1 MIQVT
6 RVGQAF
12 AVLCD
17 GVECGLHL
25 TRGAAIRAA
34 LTLREQQDP
43 IKLNQR
49 NI

>member
-17 GVECGLHL
+17 GVECGLYL
-25 TRGAAIRAA
+25 TRAAATRAAIA
-34 LTLREQQDP
+34 LREQQDP
-43 IKLNQR
+43 TKLND
-49 NI
+49 

>member
-17 GVECGLHL
+17 GVECGLFL
-25 TRGAAIRAA
+25 TLGAALEAA
-34 LTLREQQDP
+34 RSLREQQDP
-43 IKLNQR
+43 INLN
-49 NI
+49 